1 MKNSGEEAHRPK
13 GPLCAVKN
21 EAHRPKGPLCAARN
35 LETLGSAAAG
45 IAHDIN
51 NQLHLIVNHL
61 AVTDIDGAH
70 RAAQRCSALTENL
83 LAFCRGNPVEL
94 IPLDPGDFLID
105 FVDQLE
111 LPQGIDVRLNL
122 APALPA
128 ILADPF
134 SLSRALTNL
143 ISNACDA
150 MNGDG
155 VIRITASPRA
165 IIVADSGPGIAEDV
179 ILRIFEPFFT
189 TKGDDG
195 TGLGLSIVRDLMY
208 QQGGSVSVH
217 SAPGEG
223 AQFTLRFR
231 AA

>member
-1 MKNSGEEAHRPK
+1 MKNSR
-13 GPLCAVKN
+13 
-21 EAHRPKGPLCAARN
+21 
-35 LETLGSAAAG
+35 LEKLGSAAAG

-61 AVTDIDGAH
+61 AVTDIDGAN
-70 RAAQRCSALTENL
+70 RAARRCSALTENL
-83 LAFCRGNPVEL
+83 LAFCKGEPVEL
-94 IPLDPGDFLID
+94 NAVDPGEFLLD

-111 LPQGIDVRLNL
+111 LPEGIEVRLQL
-122 APALPA
+122 APSLPS

-134 SLSRALTNL
+134 SLHRALTNL

-150 MNGDG
+150 LKGEG
-155 VIRITASPRA
+155 LIRITASPRA
-165 IIVADSGPGIAEDV
+165 IAVSDSGPGMAEDV
-179 ILRIFEPFFT
+179 ILRVFEPFFT
-189 TKGDDG
+189 TKGDHG

-217 SAPGEG
+217 SAAGHG

>member
-1 MKNSGEEAHRPK
+1 M
-13 GPLCAVKN
+13 
-21 EAHRPKGPLCAARN
+21 
-35 LETLGSAAAG
+35 LGSAAAG

-61 AVTDIDGAH
+61 AVTDIEGAH
-70 RAAQRCSALTENL
+70 RAARRCSALTENL
-83 LAFCRGNPVEL
+83 LAFCKGDPVEL
-94 IPLDPGDFLID
+94 VSIDPGEFLLD
-105 FVDQLE
+105 FVDQFE
-111 LPQGIDVRLNL
+111 MPPGIDLRLHL

-128 ILADPF
+128 ILADP
-134 SLSRALTNL
+134 LSIHRALTNL

-150 MNGDG
+150 LNGQG
-155 VIRITASPRA
+155 IIRIAASPRA
-165 IIVADSGPGIAEDV
+165 VMVSDSGPGIAEEV
-179 ILRIFEPFFT
+179 MLRIFEPFFT
-189 TKGDDG
+189 TKGDHG